1 MRSNIK
7 LGRFSGIEV
16 GLHYSWFLIAALMV
30 LSLGQRFRQ
39 INQSWSTSEI
49 WIAAL
54 LTAALFFVSL
64 LLHELAHSLVAQ
76 KQGLTVTAITLFA
89 LGGVSQ
95 IQDDA
100 ADAKTEFWVAIAGPI
115 ASLMIGF
122 GCLGIAV
129 GLGWQRSTEPQTPVT
144 GILVWLGY
152 INIALAAFNMIPAFP
167 LDGGRVLRSI
177 VWTVTK
183 DAARST
189 RVAADVGQVLAF
201 LFILD
206 GIWKFFSG
214 AGFGGLWIA
223 FIGWFLLD
231 AAKASYR
238 RAKVPATG
246 LRDVRVSELMST
258 GCVAVDRSMSLQ
270 EFVDI
275 YLLKTSQRC
284 FAVKDQ
290 GRVVGLITRHD
301 VTTIPAELW
310 RKTTVGTAMHP
321 LQELHGITPDTSVV
335 DALKLLL
342 HSKVDQLPVI
352 ANGVLKGVI
361 FRSQIAQLLQARQG
375 PKPFAA
381 YQSIQLRDE
390 NAVRGNA

>member
-76 KQGLTVTAITLFA
+76 KRGLKVAAITLFA

-100 ADAKTEFWVAIAGPI
+100 PDAKTEFWVAIAGPI

-122 GCLGIAV
+122 GCLGIAL

-144 GILVWLGY
+144 AILVWLGY
-152 INIALAAFNMIPAFP
+152 INIALAAFNMIPALP

-177 VWTVTK
+177 VWAATK
-183 DAARST
+183 NAGRST
-189 RVAADVGQVLAF
+189 RVAAGLGQVIAL

-206 GIWKFFSG
+206 GIWKLFSG
-214 AGFGGLWIA
+214 DGFGGLWIA
-223 FIGWFLLD
+223 FLGWFLLD
-231 AAKASYR
+231 AAKASYT

-246 LRDVRVSELMST
+246 IRRMRVSELMSR
-258 GCVAVDRSMSLQ
+258 GCVAVDLGMTLQ
-270 EFVDI
+270 EFVDV
-275 YLLKTSQRC
+275 YLLRTSQRC

-290 GRVVGLITRHD
+290 GRFVGLITRQE
-301 VTTIPAELW
+301 VATIPPELWQKTTIGA
-310 RKTTVGTAMHP
+310 AMHP
-321 LQELHGITPDTSVV
+321 FEELQVVSPNTSVR
-335 DALKLLL
+335 DALKVLL
-342 HSKVDQLPVI
+342 HNNVNQLPVI
-352 ANGVLKGVI
+352 ANGVLKGFI
-361 FRSQIAQLLQARQG
+361 FRSRIAQLLQAREG
-375 PKPFAA
+375 TGSLAA
-381 YQSIQLRDE
+381 FRDE
-390 NAVRGNA
+390 NVVRENA